1 MRIFYLLALVIVPFI
16 ACERNS
22 GPVAIDF
29 VDGDGFNLDYFD
41 TIDIISTTERFDSLV
56 TLNPTF
62 LMVGNYN
69 DPVFGTSSSNFIT
82 ELVLGSVSPDFGDSN
97 VVVDSAFISLP
108 FAGWYGDTAADFG
121 ITISHLNEGIDGDDL
136 YYATSQFSS
145 STVLCDTI
153 LKPNPNQLTI
163 RTGMAGP
170 NQVMFLKINKT
181 FLQSNIIDASK
192 HDSLN
197 FASNES
203 FSDYFKGIKVTGH
216 ADNKAIYKFSP
227 NESDFRI
234 RIYFSND
241 SLRNDTIGPGYN
253 YFDLLSW
260 RGVNNSFGVNS
271 VNIFDFDKTNSTF
284 SFDNQ
289 DTLNGEITS
298 YIQAMGGA
306 VTSVNLKNI
315 NYLKDSNYFV
325 NHAELEIPIR
335 EGSSLE
341 YFPPTKI
348 NAFMVSGNDR
358 ILMQEYL
365 GFSTGGNLNIQS
377 VLRDHSY
384 TLEITKFVQQILNGS
399 DSTEG
404 RILLVPDGMSSTV
417 SRAVLNGN
425 LDPVEPMSLK
435 LYLSKQE

>member
-1 MRIFYLLALVIVPFI
+1 MRIFSILALVILPFMS
-16 ACERNS
+16 CERNS
-22 GPVAIDF
+22 GSVAIDF
-29 VDGDGFNLDYFD
+29 VEGDGFDIDYFD
-41 TIDIISTTERFDSLV
+41 TIGVISTTERFDSLV

-62 LMVGNYN
+62 LMVGNYD
-69 DPVFGTSSSNFIT
+69 DPVFGMSSSNFIT

-121 ITISHLNEGIDGDDL
+121 IKISHLDDGLDIDDL

-153 LKPNPNQLTI
+153 LKPNPSRPSK
-163 RTGMAGP
+163 RTGMVSP
-170 NQVMFLKINKT
+170 NQVMFLKINT
-181 FLQSNIIDASK
+181 AFLQSNIIEASK
-192 HDSLN
+192 DDSLN
-197 FASNES
+197 FSSNEY
-203 FSDYFKGIKVTGH
+203 FTDYFKGIQITGH
-216 ADNKAIYKFSP
+216 ANNKAIYQFSP
-227 NESDFRI
+227 ADSDFRI
-234 RIYFSND
+234 RIYFTND
-241 SLRNDTIGPGYN
+241 SLRTDTIGPGYN

-260 RGVNNSFGVNS
+260 RGINNVYGVNS
-271 VNIFDFDKTNSTF
+271 VNMFDFDKTSSLFN
-284 SFDNQ
+284 FDNQ
-289 DTLNGEITS
+289 DTVNGELTS
-298 YIQAMGGA
+298 YVQAMGGA

-325 NHAELEIPIR
+325 NHAELKIPIR

-341 YFPPTKI
+341 YFPPTKL

-365 GFSTGGNLNIQS
+365 DFSTGGNLNIQS

-404 RILLVPDGMSSTV
+404 RILLVPDGMSSTA